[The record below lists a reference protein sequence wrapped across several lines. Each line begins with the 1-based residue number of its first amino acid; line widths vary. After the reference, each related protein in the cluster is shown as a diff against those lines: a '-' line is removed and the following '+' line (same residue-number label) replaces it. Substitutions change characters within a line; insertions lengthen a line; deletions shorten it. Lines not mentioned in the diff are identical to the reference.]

1 MCGIVGYKGE
11 ENASEIVHRALQKL
25 EYRGYDS
32 AGIATVGN
40 PSLKIEKGVGT
51 IEEVF
56 EEENKLD
63 GETGIGHTR
72 WATHGGVTED
82 NAHPH
87 TSCDEE
93 IAVVHNGIIE
103 NYTDLKEELS
113 NHDFRSETDTEV
125 LPHLL
130 EDIIEEFDLVE
141 AFHELADR
149 IEGHYAVATTFQDG
163 RMAGMRKGSP
173 LVLGIGEDETF
184 LASDVTSFLQHTEDV
199 VFLQEDDIVIIDESG
214 EFEIYNS
221 GEKVEREVQKVDWDA
236 QEASKEGFDHYMKK
250 EITEQPETVKRAVF
264 QDQSDMEEAVEM
276 MDEAEKIYI
285 TGCGTA
291 GIIAS
296 LGAKYLREAGYNAE
310 SELAHELEYRADEI
324 AEDDLVIAV
333 SQSGE
338 TADLLSMLNEA
349 DAETLAVVNVVGST
363 LARNSAHQLYVNAG
377 PEIAVASTKATTA
390 QITVMHLL
398 ANAADS
404 KLDEGREE
412 LLETASRIEEV
423 IEENEETIEEL
434 AEYFSEKNQTY
445 FIGRDRGHE
454 VARESC
460 LKFKEISYTHSEAF
474 PGGEFKH
481 GNLALV
487 EEGTPIVSFL
497 KESGY
502 DQILS
507 NTIEARSRGADI
519 IGVGSEREE
528 AFDYFLEVPE
538 EGNREIYEIVLFQ
551 MIAYETSVESGHN
564 PDKPRNL
571 AKSVTVK

>member
-221 GEKVEREVQKVDWDA
+221 GKKVEREVQKVDWDA

-310 SELAHELEYRADEI
+310 PELAHELEYRTEEI
-324 AEDDLVIAV
+324 TEDDLVIAV

-434 AEYFSEKNQTY
+434 AEYFSEKDQTY